1 MVLSVGQLLGE
12 EYRQLRGVGGE
23 VAQLR
28 DELATMNALLRMQSE
43 AGEGAVDH
51 FVREWMR
58 QVCEVAYDAEDCIDL
73 YFCRCRVRLQ
83 LSDGVLS
90 WARHLASTLFPRRRL
105 AGDIKAL
112 RARAIEISERHAR
125 YGVNREELR
134 GWTVSAAALVPATAA
149 AFHPAA
155 CGSDQLVGIEGQ
167 ANTLADK
174 LKAVDESSN
183 LKVFSIVGFGGL
195 GKTTL
200 AMEVCRKL
208 ESVFQRQAMVSVSQA
223 FDASKDLQVL
233 LKRIILQIIKPKKSN
248 ENSINEEQSTGDI
261 DSMDVSTLFQKLE
274 VSLTGMRYLIVIDDV
289 WSTSAWNAIQSKLPE
304 NNCGSIIMVTTRV
317 ETVAKASSSPSVS
330 GDYMHKINP
339 LGEKDAEKLFVSR
352 AFGYKESCCPEDLK
366 EQMKSILK
374 KCARLPLAI
383 VSIAGLLSSYRS
395 SSSGSIRMWQR
406 ISNSIGSQMEIHP
419 TLEGMKQIIAL
430 SYNHLPHHLKACML
444 YLSIFPEDYVTK
456 KKRLLLRWIA
466 EGFVMEKR
474 GLTMFEVAESYYDEL
489 VSRSLID
496 AVRVRLDGTVK
507 AVKVH
512 DMMLEVIVSK
522 SLENF
527 VNFLGA
533 QYGGGTPSYD
543 SVRRLAIHGDGG
555 PKHVVDVM
563 SATHVRSLSTFGAQ
577 GNIAVLHRLAEFTLL
592 KVLDLEDCKEV
603 KDCHVKYIC
612 RLFLLRFLSLRNTD
626 VSTISSQISRLQHLQ
641 TLNLYGTRIENLPT
655 SVTMLERLE
664 YLFFS
669 ERWSMRRWEIPVG
682 LKKMM
687 ALCTL
692 RTIRLPNDPNVVKEI
707 GALAQLQ
714 TLDITILNSSEEVL
728 ANLADALDK
737 TNNLRSLY
745 AYGTGKDEH
754 KDRLLNFLLRLKTPP
769 LLLESVRIDGVMDQ
783 LPKWFNSLLPNLAS
797 VSLGYDSCTDDELLV
812 RSAFK
817 FPALKSFYVDPYI
830 MPRAIRFEKSTMEK
844 IETFRVFFYDNDG
857 TGRPILAGIE
867 NLTSLKK
874 LEVLTH
880 SINAEIEI
888 LEWLKVERARHQV

>member
-1 MVLSVGQLLGE
+1 MDQAAGGAQGIVLSVGQLLGE

-28 DELATMNALLRMQSE
+28 DELATMNALFRMQSE
-43 AGEGAVDH
+43 AGEGSVDH

-58 QVCEVAYDAEDCIDL
+58 QVREVAYDAEDCVDL
-73 YFCRCRVRLQ
+73 YVCRCRVSRWTMR
-83 LSDGVLS
+83 DGVLS
-90 WARHLASTLFPRRRL
+90 WARQLASTLFPRRRL

-134 GWTVSAAALVPATAA
+134 GCTASAAALVPATAA

-183 LKVFSIVGFGGL
+183 LKGRRRWPW
-195 GKTTL
+195 
-200 AMEVCRKL
+200 EVCRKL

-223 FDASKDLQVL
+223 FDSSKDLQVL
-233 LKRIILQIIKPKKSN
+233 LKRILVQVVTPKRSN
-248 ENSINEEQSTGDI
+248 DNSINEEQSTGDI
-261 DSMDVSTLFQKLE
+261 DRMDVSTLFQKLE
-274 VSLTGMRYLIVIDDV
+274 GSLTGMRYLIVIDDV
-289 WSTSAWNAIQSKLPE
+289 WSTSAWNAIQSKLQE
-304 NNCGSIIMVTTRV
+304 NNCGSIIMVTTRI

-352 AFGYKESCCPEDLK
+352 AFGSKESCCPEDLK

-374 KCARLPLAI
+374 KCAGLPLAI

-395 SSSGSIRMWQR
+395 SSSGSIRMWRR

-444 YLSIFPEDYVTK
+444 YLSIFPEDYVIK

-474 GLTMFEVAESYYDEL
+474 GLTLFEVAESYYDEL
-489 VSRSLID
+489 
-496 AVRVRLDGTVK
+496 
-507 AVKVH
+507 
-512 DMMLEVIVSK
+512 
-522 SLENF
+522 
-527 VNFLGA
+527 
-533 QYGGGTPSYD
+533 
-543 SVRRLAIHGDGG
+543 
-555 PKHVVDVM
+555 
-563 SATHVRSLSTFGAQ
+563 
-577 GNIAVLHRLAEFTLL
+577 
-592 KVLDLEDCKEV
+592 
-603 KDCHVKYIC
+603 
-612 RLFLLRFLSLRNTD
+612 LFLLRFLSLRNTN
-626 VSTISSQISRLQHLQ
+626 VSTIPRQISRLQHLQ
-641 TLNLYGTRIENLPT
+641 TLNLYGTRIEKLPT

-669 ERWSMRRWEIPVG
+669 NRYTRCRWKIPVG
-682 LKKMM
+682 LERMM
-687 ALCTL
+687 ALRTL
-692 RTIRLPNDPNVVKEI
+692 RTICLPNDPNVVKEI
-707 GALAQLQ
+707 GALSQLQ
-714 TLDITILNSSEEVL
+714 TLDITIDNSNEEVL

-783 LPKWFNSLLPNLAS
+783 LPKWFNSLVHLVKIQIWRVSLTGDQLLGVLCELPNLAS
-797 VSLGYDSCTDDELLV
+797 VSLAYGSCTDDELLV

-817 FPALKSFYVDPYI
+817 FPALKSFYVDPCTT
-830 MPRAIRFEKSTMEK
+830 PRAIRFEKPAMEK
-844 IETFRVFFYDNDG
+844 VETFKVIFRDNDG
-857 TGRPILAGIE
+857 SGRPILAGIE

-874 LEVLTH
+874 LEVLTP
-880 SINAEIEI
+880 SKYAEIEI
-888 LEWLKVERARHQV
+888 LERLNVESARHQNKFEVAVIYLW